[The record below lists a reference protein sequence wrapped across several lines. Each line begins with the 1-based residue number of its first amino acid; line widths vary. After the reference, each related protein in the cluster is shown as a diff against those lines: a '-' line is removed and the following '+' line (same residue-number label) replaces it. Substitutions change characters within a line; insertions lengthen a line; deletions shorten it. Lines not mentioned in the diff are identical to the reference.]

1 MRIMMKNGEPFSF
14 AGLFDIWMNSAGEKL
29 HTCTIITT
37 RPNEV
42 VKDIHNRM
50 PVILRQ
56 QDESTWLDREKFDA
70 DLLQSLLVPY
80 DSNLMRA
87 YPVSTM
93 VGSPRNDVPECIHE
107 IANPSLF

>member
-14 AGLFDIWMNSAGEKL
+14 AGLFDTWMNLAGENL

-37 RPNEV
+37 RPNEIV
-42 VKDIHNRM
+42 WPIHDRM

-56 QDESTWLDREKFDA
+56 EDEGIWLDREKFDA
-70 DLLQSLLVPY
+70 DLLQSLLTPY
-80 DSNLMRA
+80 DHEKMKA
-87 YPVSTM
+87 YPVPAM
-93 VGSPRNDVPECIHE
+93 VGSPKNDMPECIQE